1 MKIIVQKFGGT
12 SVATPQTRQLV
23 LKKVQEALSEGFSPI
38 VVVSAMGRRGDP
50 YATDTLIDM
59 LKSVSPDPE
68 AHEMDL
74 MMACGEIISST
85 VMAATLQKAGLKA
98 KALTGGQA
106 GMITDGNFGN
116 ARIKTVKPQALK
128 ALVNEGIIPVICG
141 FQGVT
146 DMDGSITTLGRGGS
160 DTSAAAFGVAVG
172 AEKVEIYT
180 DVDGIMT
187 ADPRI
192 VSNAKIIKKISY
204 EEIREM
210 AHQGAK
216 VIHPRAV
223 EIVMRYG
230 VPMVVKSTFSDAPG
244 TLITAYDQIET
255 IEDQDYVE
263 SNHAS
268 GVANLQ
274 GLSFFQVDLT
284 HDVSHNGSRLFDVL
298 AKNGVS
304 IGSLSFQP
312 RSLMFAVYKSGA
324 PKAETVLKKEGF
336 TYKLIENCA
345 KVTVVGNHMGGTPGI
360 MARFV
365 GALTDSGVEI
375 LQTTDSDNLV
385 SAIVFEKDVKTA
397 VNALH
402 SAFAS
407 EGGRE
412 K

>member
-1 MKIIVQKFGGT
+1 MKIIVHKFGGT
-12 SVATPQTRQLV
+12 SVATPHTRQLV
-23 LKKVQEALSEGFSPI
+23 LKKVQEAVDAGYAPI

-59 LKSVSPDPE
+59 LKSVNPEPD
-68 AHEMDL
+68 AHELDL

-98 KALTGGQA
+98 MALTGGQA
-106 GMITDGNFGN
+106 GMVTDGRFGN
-116 ARIKTVKPQALK
+116 ARIKTVKAKHLK
-128 ALVNEGIIPVICG
+128 ELAADGIIPVVCG

-146 DMDGSITTLGRGGS
+146 DDNLNITTLGRGGS

-192 VSNAKIIKKISY
+192 VSDARIIKKISY
-204 EEIREM
+204 DEIREM

-244 TLITAYDQIET
+244 TLITADDQIET
-255 IEDQDYVE
+255 IEEQDDVT

-268 GVANLQ
+268 GVAHMLNLA
-274 GLSFFQVDLT
+274 FFQVALAGDET
-284 HDVSHNGSRLFDVL
+284 NGSHVFTAV
-298 AKNGVS
+298 AKGGVS
-304 IGSLSFQP
+304 IGSFSLQP
-312 RSLMFAVYKSGA
+312 HSLMFAVYASAAAKTEEIL
-324 PKAETVLKKEGF
+324 KANGYE
-336 TYKLIENCA
+336 YKLIPSCA
-345 KVTVVGNHMGGTPGI
+345 KVTVVGTHMGGVPGV

-365 GALTDSGVEI
+365 SALTDAGVQI
-375 LQTTDSDNLV
+375 LQTTDSDNLI
-385 SAIVFEKDVKTA
+385 SAIVRENEVKEA

-402 SAFAS
+402 TAFKS
-407 EGGRE
+407 
-412 K
+412 